1 MIIKIYEANMIDY
14 RIKTFLVLC
23 DTMNY
28 RKTAEILNMTQP
40 AVTQHIHFLEN
51 EYKCKLFIY
60 DRHTLKVTSEGELL
74 KNYAENVL
82 FQEQKLLEKMQ
93 TAKNPVVRI
102 GATKTIG
109 EFVIDEKLGEYL
121 KNPHNNL
128 LIDIDN
134 TVRLLKRLKRGEID
148 FALIEGFFDG
158 KEFASK
164 IYKEEDF
171 IGVCSKEH
179 PFANKTVPLEETF
192 SQTLF
197 IREKGS
203 GTRTILEQLLSEHNY
218 TTEHFKRSVCF
229 SNFGLMSKMIS
240 QNIGI
245 TFAYK
250 AFLKSNDNLSPFYIN
265 GYKVVRNF
273 KFVYLD
279 TPDSANTI
287 KQFEKILE

>member
-60 DRHTLKVTSEGELL
+60 DRHTLKVTSEGEML

-148 FALIEGFFDG
+148 FALIG
-158 KEFASK
+158 
-164 IYKEEDF
+164 DF
-171 IGVCSKEH
+171 L
-179 PFANKTVPLEETF
+179 TVRSL
-192 SQTLF
+192 QAKF
-197 IREKGS
+197 IRKKILSAFAVKNTHLQIKPYRLKKHFLKLYLFVRKAREHAQFLNS
-203 GTRTILEQLLSEHNY
+203 FCPNTTILRNILNAVY
-218 TTEHFKRSVCF
+218 VSV
-229 SNFGLMSKMIS
+229 IS
-240 QNIGI
+240 
-245 TFAYK
+245 
-250 AFLKSNDNLSPFYIN
+250 D
-265 GYKVVRNF
+265 
-273 KFVYLD
+273 
-279 TPDSANTI
+279 
-287 KQFEKILE
+287 

>member
-102 GATKTIG
+102 GQPKQS
-109 EFVIDEKLGEYL
+109 V
-121 KNPHNNL
+121 NL
-128 LIDIDN
+128 LLTKNLASI
-134 TVRLLKRLKRGEID
+134 LKIRIT
-148 FALIEGFFDG
+148 
-158 KEFASK
+158 
-164 IYKEEDF
+164 IY
-171 IGVCSKEH
+171 
-179 PFANKTVPLEETF
+179 
-192 SQTLF
+192 
-197 IREKGS
+197 
-203 GTRTILEQLLSEHNY
+203 
-218 TTEHFKRSVCF
+218 
-229 SNFGLMSKMIS
+229 
-240 QNIGI
+240 
-245 TFAYK
+245 
-250 AFLKSNDNLSPFYIN
+250 
-265 GYKVVRNF
+265 
-273 KFVYLD
+273 
-279 TPDSANTI
+279 
-287 KQFEKILE
+287 

>member
-1 MIIKIYEANMIDY
+1 MIDY

-28 RKTAEILNMTQP
+28 RKTAELLNMTQP

-60 DRHTLKVTSEGELL
+60 DRHTLKITGDGELL
-74 KNYAENVL
+74 KNYAENVI

-93 TAKNPVVRI
+93 TERKPVLRI

-109 EFVIDEKLGEYL
+109 EFVIDEKLADYL
-121 KNPHNNL
+121 KNPNNNL

-134 TVRLLKRLKRGEID
+134 TVRLLQRLKKGELD
-148 FALIEGFFDG
+148 LAMIEGFFDS

-171 IGVCSKEH
+171 IGVCSKNH
-179 PFANKTVPLEETF
+179 PFANQAISLEKAF

-218 TTEHFKRSVCF
+218 TVENFRRNVCV
-229 SNFGLMSKMIS
+229 SNFGLMSKLIAK
-240 QNIGI
+240 NIGI

-250 AFLKSNDNLSPFYIN
+250 AFLKSSDALAHFYID
-265 GYKVVRNF
+265 GYKTVRNF
-273 KFVYLD
+273 RFVYLD
-279 TPDSANTI
+279 TPDSLKI
-287 KQFEKILE
+287 VESFEKILA